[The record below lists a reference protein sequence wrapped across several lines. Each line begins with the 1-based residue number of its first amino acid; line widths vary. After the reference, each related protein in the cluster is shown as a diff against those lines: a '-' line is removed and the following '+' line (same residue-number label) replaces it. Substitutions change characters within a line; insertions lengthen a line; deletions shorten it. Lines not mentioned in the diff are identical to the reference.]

1 MARKKRSVGSVF
13 LGFIRGL
20 ITLALVLI
28 LIVTVGSNVIFYSA
42 DSSPKIDI
50 LNYHWTFFINNSN
63 NLKNIDEGS
72 MVLIDHE
79 LKPEEN
85 TYVLCTVGEGYKTV
99 LCLAAIEESENG
111 TMMYSVRGD
120 RMNTGDVYSI
130 PKSKI
135 LGTVLR
141 KNDLAG
147 EMVRFSRDIRGIA
160 TMAIS
165 SLLLIIFSVAA
176 IKRKKS
182 KYDDDMLEAEIYIES
197 LRKEKRNEEKKAEEH
212 RRLMAQKAEQEAE
225 AALLAEQAVSE
236 PEHQEEAP
244 VRIAEPETAA
254 APEPDDKY
262 EPVYKSEPVPAPA
275 DEPEPFVFQE
285 YKRKEEPETPTPAKE
300 PENVS
305 KYEYTD
311 FVAKETYS
319 EQLNPEKPVF
329 QEMPE
334 SARPSYRY
342 DNPVQSFANVSEIK
356 HESSVAAETPE
367 PAPAVQKPAEK
378 PAPVKKKSKPP
389 VKKIN
394 ADSIDDLIRILEE
407 EKRKLD

>member
-197 LRKEKRNEEKKAEEH
+197 LRKEKRNE
-212 RRLMAQKAEQEAE
+212 
-225 AALLAEQAVSE
+225 
-236 PEHQEEAP
+236 
-244 VRIAEPETAA
+244 
-254 APEPDDKY
+254 
-262 EPVYKSEPVPAPA
+262 
-275 DEPEPFVFQE
+275 
-285 YKRKEEPETPTPAKE
+285 
-300 PENVS
+300 
-305 KYEYTD
+305 
-311 FVAKETYS
+311 
-319 EQLNPEKPVF
+319 
-329 QEMPE
+329 
-334 SARPSYRY
+334 
-342 DNPVQSFANVSEIK
+342 
-356 HESSVAAETPE
+356 
-367 PAPAVQKPAEK
+367 
-378 PAPVKKKSKPP
+378 KKK
-389 VKKIN
+389 
-394 ADSIDDLIRILEE
+394 
-407 EKRKLD
+407 EKR

>member
-20 ITLALVLI
+20 ITLVLVLI

-50 LNYHWTFFINNSN
+50 LNYHWTFFINNSS

-111 TMMYSVRGD
+111 TLMYSVRGD

-147 EMVRFSRDIRGIA
+147 EMVRFSRDIRGIV

-197 LRKEKRNEEKKAEEH
+197 LRKEKRSEEKKAEEH

-225 AALLAEQAVSE
+225 AALLAEQAGYE
-236 PEHQEEAP
+236 PAHNEEPA
-244 VRIAEPETAA
+244 VRMAEPEA
-254 APEPDDKY
+254 APAPERTA
-262 EPVYKSEPVPAPA
+262 KSETVSESVYTPAA
-275 DEPEPFVFQE
+275 EPEPFAFQE
-285 YKRKEEPETPTPAKE
+285 YKRNEEPAAPAPAEE

-311 FVAKETYS
+311 FVAEKAYS

-334 SARPSYRY
+334 PARPSYRY
-342 DNPVQSFANVSEIK
+342 ENPVQSFANVAEIK
-356 HESSVAAETPE
+356 HESSVNAETPE

-378 PAPVKKKSKPP
+378 PAPVKKKAKPP

>member
-212 RRLMAQKAEQEAE
+212 RRLMAQKAAQEAE

-244 VRIAEPETAA
+244 VRIAEPETAS
-254 APEPDDKY
+254 APEPADKY
-262 EPVYKSEPVPAPA
+262 EQVYKSEPVPAPA

-329 QEMPE
+329 QEIPE